1 MAAYGPAMSTEQSST
16 GSGDAAGEPFD
27 QTNGVVDGLEGESG
41 GTAAGEGSSAADRR
55 NDDGE
60 VTDTDD
66 VAGQGAMD
74 AGYIVGRQE

>member
-1 MAAYGPAMSTEQSST
+1 MSSQQRDT
-16 GSGDAAGEPFD
+16 GADDEVVAEPFD

-41 GTAAGEGSSAADRR
+41 GTADGEVRSGADRR

-60 VTDTDD
+60 IDDTDD

-74 AGYIVGRQE
+74 AGFIVGRQE

>member
-1 MAAYGPAMSTEQSST
+1 MSRDQGT
-16 GSGDAAGEPFD
+16 SGADDAVVSEPFD

-41 GTAAGEGSSAADRR
+41 GTAEGERRSGADRR
-55 NDDGE
+55 DDDGE

-74 AGYIVGRQE
+74 AGFIVGRQQ

>member
-1 MAAYGPAMSTEQSST
+1 MSTERSST
-16 GSGDAAGEPFD
+16 GAGDEVVAEPFD
-27 QTNGVVDGLEGESG
+27 QTNGVVEGLEGESG
-41 GTAAGEGSSAADRR
+41 GTADGDQRSGADRR

-60 VTDTDD
+60 IDDTDD

>member
-1 MAAYGPAMSTEQSST
+1 MSTEQ
-16 GSGDAAGEPFD
+16 GSRGADDETVAEPFD

-41 GTAAGEGSSAADRR
+41 GTARGDERSAADRR
-55 NDDGE
+55 DDDGE
-60 VTDTDD
+60 IDDTDD

>member
-1 MAAYGPAMSTEQSST
+1 MSTQQGST
-16 GSGDAAGEPFD
+16 GADAVAEPFD

-41 GTAAGEGSSAADRR
+41 GTARGDERSPADRR
-55 NDDGE
+55 DDDGE
-60 VTDTDD
+60 IDDTDD

>member
-1 MAAYGPAMSTEQSST
+1 MSTQQGST
-16 GSGDAAGEPFD
+16 GADDDAVAEPFD

-41 GTAAGEGSSAADRR
+41 GTARGDERSPADRR
-55 NDDGE
+55 DDDGE
-60 VTDTDD
+60 IDDTDD

>member
-1 MAAYGPAMSTEQSST
+1 MSTEQSST
-16 GSGDAAGEPFD
+16 GADDAVVAEPFD
-27 QTNGVVDGLEGESG
+27 QTNGVVGGLEGESG
-41 GTAAGEGSSAADRR
+41 GTADGEERSGADRR

-74 AGYIVGRQE
+74 AGYIVGRQQ